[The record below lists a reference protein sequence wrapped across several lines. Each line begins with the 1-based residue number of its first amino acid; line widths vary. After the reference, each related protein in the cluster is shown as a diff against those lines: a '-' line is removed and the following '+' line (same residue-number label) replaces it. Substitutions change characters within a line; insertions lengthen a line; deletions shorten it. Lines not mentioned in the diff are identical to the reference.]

1 MAPRDEMM
9 ESKYQPETCGPL
21 QHHYLDH
28 HRQAAMLLSLPT
40 KTEVSFSQLEF
51 SRERLECLE
60 CQVLFVYLV
69 KNMCSQ
75 LNKVNIP

>member
-9 ESKYQPETCGPL
+9 ESKYQPENCGPL

-51 SRERLECLE
+51 S
-60 CQVLFVYLV
+60 
-69 KNMCSQ
+69 
-75 LNKVNIP
+75 